1 MKPKRAAKAAK
12 KAAPKP
18 RSKRTIYDPALG
30 KQVQAPVYWRFDM
43 KPGSAIK
50 GPAIIAEDET
60 STIVGAN
67 FNGVDQLTWL
77 HRSGAH
83 AMSKD
88 ALAAIR
94 TQVMWNR
101 LIAVVEEQAQS
112 LLRTA
117 FGTITREAG
126 DLSAGVYDT
135 QGNMIAQA
143 MTGTPGHV
151 NTMAT
156 AVAHFFKHF
165 PQSTM
170 KPGDVF
176 ITNDPW
182 LGTGHLFDYVMMTP
196 VFLGK
201 KLVAFFAST
210 CHVIDVGGVGMSAK
224 ANSSFE
230 EGTLIPH
237 LRIRKEGKLNE
248 ELLSI
253 ILANSRS
260 PWKCG
265 ATSSPSSAPMTRV
278 PAASST

>member
-1 MKPKRAAKAAK
+1 
-12 KAAPKP
+12 
-18 RSKRTIYDPALG
+18 
-30 KQVQAPVYWRFDM
+30 
-43 KPGSAIK
+43 
-50 GPAIIAEDET
+50 
-60 STIVGAN
+60 
-67 FNGVDQLTWL
+67 
-77 HRSGAH
+77 
-83 AMSKD
+83 MSKD

-126 DLSAGVYDT
+126 DLSAGVYDP

-182 LGTGHLFDYVMMTP
+182 LGTGHLFDYVMMTHFQP
-196 VFLGK
+196 RFLNSKSLKIIG
-201 KLVAFFAST
+201 FAQHLMRPFG
-210 CHVIDVGGVGMSAK
+210 CQY
-224 ANSSFE
+224 
-230 EGTLIPH
+230 TLRRH
-237 LRIRKEGKLNE
+237 Q
-248 ELLSI
+248 
-253 ILANSRS
+253 
-260 PWKCG
+260 
-265 ATSSPSSAPMTRV
+265 
-278 PAASST
+278 